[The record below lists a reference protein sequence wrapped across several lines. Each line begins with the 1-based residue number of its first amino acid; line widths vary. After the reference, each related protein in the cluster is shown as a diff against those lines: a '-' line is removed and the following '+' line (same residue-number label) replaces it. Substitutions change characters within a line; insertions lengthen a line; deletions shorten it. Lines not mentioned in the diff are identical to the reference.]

1 MLPRMT
7 NKRNNHKKTPNT
19 LKHLWESPENSGQGF
34 ADSNTPVFRTY
45 LLVDWLLVKFIDHGR

>member
-19 LKHLWESPENSGQGF
+19 LKHLWESPENIGQGF

-45 LLVDWLLVKFIDHGR
+45 FLVDW